1 MKKHFMA
8 ALLAIVMCFAALT
21 GCTFVRG
28 LEKDLQ
34 VALKFNDELYASV
47 TVNAFNN
54 AVVEEPFVKGM
65 KFKGWSPKADWKEG
79 DDEALVLPNTGLIRY
94 DDVKD
99 YVKGNELSVTLY
111 GIVTEIPQHDIAI
124 AWYNKSSTSGLDQT
138 AMDTFKTKLY
148 AFLTEQGYKPDD
160 MDIVIRGY
168 EGDVGTS
175 CGAIMKDGDIDIM
188 VGWAGYTNL
197 RDTGGMTPGE
207 DFLENVSNITIGSKA
222 RYSARKTDTEMSKL
236 VYQWIQTE
244 FGDGVKI
251 NYPTGGTTNPTPD
264 PEPAFTPIPA
274 SENRL
279 VIAWYEASASG
290 LNATIAGE
298 VEENL
303 KIYLAEQGKNLSD
316 ITLVLRRYDDNVA
329 TSCAAVMSNGDV
341 DIMIGWGGNIT
352 TNGKM
357 EEGKDFIEHIGGLT
371 FGEKTNR
378 YITRITDTELVKLAA
393 NRIKEQYT
401 PAPVEP
407 DPDPDPDNPD
417 PITETTLVIGWWN
430 YKTSGLSKD
439 IVNQVVDGIKTYLT
453 SQGVDITKLTITIKG
468 YEQEKVADA
477 FVAINNDNDVDL
489 MFGMK
494 ATSGKD
500 SNGVTQ
506 EMVVVDDIQNVDMG
520 TATGRRIHLLD
531 GENQLAKLVFE
542 WFKTD
547 AEALKLFVAAE

>member
-34 VALKFNDELYASV
+34 VALRFNGELYASV

-111 GIVTEIPQHDIAI
+111 GIVTEIPKHDIAI
-124 AWYNKSSTSGLDQT
+124 AWYNKRSTSGLDQT

-168 EGDVGTS
+168 EGDVGPS

-316 ITLVLRRYDDNVA
+316 ITLVLRRYDDNVEK
-329 TSCAAVMSNGDV
+329 SCAAVMSNGDV

-371 FGEKTNR
+371 FGEKTKR

-401 PAPVEP
+401 PAPDNSDDPETP
-407 DPDPDPDNPD
+407 DTPETPD
-417 PITETTLVIGWWN
+417 PIAETTLVIGWWTSD
-430 YKTSGLSKD
+430 KSGLTED
-439 IVNQVVDGIKTYLT
+439 IVNRVAEGIKTYLAT
-453 SQGVDITKLTITIKG
+453 QGVDVTKLTITLTP
-468 YEQEKVADA
+468 YDQSKVAD
-477 FVAINNDNDVDL
+477 VAAAVKADGNVDL
-489 MFGMK
+489 MIGLK
-494 ATSGKD
+494 TYD
-500 SNGVTQ
+500 SIP
-506 EMVVVDDIQNVDMG
+506 VVDKINDVTMG
-520 TATGRRIHLLD
+520 TVTDRRILLVD
-531 GENQLAKLVFE
+531 GENELAKLVFE

-547 AEALKLFVAAE
+547 VEALKLFTAE

>member
-303 KIYLAEQGKNLSD
+303 KTYLAEQGKNLSD

-401 PAPVEP
+401 PAPDNSDDPETP
-407 DPDPDPDNPD
+407 DTPETPD
-417 PITETTLVIGWWN
+417 PIAETTLVIGWWTSD
-430 YKTSGLSKD
+430 KSGLTED
-439 IVNQVVDGIKTYLT
+439 IVNRVAEGIKTYLAT
-453 SQGVDITKLTITIKG
+453 QGVDVTKLTITLTP
-468 YEQEKVADA
+468 YDQSKVAD
-477 FVAINNDNDVDL
+477 VAAAVKADGNVDL
-489 MFGMK
+489 MIGLK
-494 ATSGKD
+494 TYD
-500 SNGVTQ
+500 SIP
-506 EMVVVDDIQNVDMG
+506 VVDKINDVTMG
-520 TATGRRIHLLD
+520 TVTDRRILLVD
-531 GENQLAKLVFE
+531 GENELAKLVFE

-547 AEALKLFVAAE
+547 VEALKLFTAE

>member
-222 RYSARKTDTEMSKL
+222 RYSARKTDSEMSKL

-303 KIYLAEQGKNLSD
+303 KTYLAEQGKNLSD
-316 ITLVLRRYDDNVA
+316 ITLVLRRYDDNVEN
-329 TSCAAVMSNGDV
+329 SCAAVMSNGDV

-401 PAPVEP
+401 PAPDNSDDPETP
-407 DPDPDPDNPD
+407 DTPETPD
-417 PITETTLVIGWWN
+417 PIAETTLVIGWWTSD
-430 YKTSGLSKD
+430 KSGLTED
-439 IVNQVVDGIKTYLT
+439 IVNRVAEGIKTYLAT
-453 SQGVDITKLTITIKG
+453 QGVDVTKLTITLTP
-468 YEQEKVADA
+468 YDQSKVAD
-477 FVAINNDNDVDL
+477 VAAAVKADGNVDL
-489 MFGMK
+489 MIGLK
-494 ATSGKD
+494 TYD
-500 SNGVTQ
+500 SIP
-506 EMVVVDDIQNVDMG
+506 VVDKINDVTMG
-520 TATGRRIHLLD
+520 TVTDRRILLVD
-531 GENQLAKLVFE
+531 GENELAKLVFE

-547 AEALKLFVAAE
+547 VEALKLFTAE